1 MYLEDVL
8 HLWPSYI
15 TVRQTLSEMTAFG
28 SIEREA
34 ALGLSGQW
42 WPLALFFCKDPRH
55 AFRRANMLYLNQLLS
70 HEAQRLASFPP
81 AENPSLARSMRPAS
95 LYTHHFRFESICK
108 IAN

>member
-1 MYLEDVL
+1 MYSEDAL
-8 HLWPSYI
+8 HLWPSCI
-15 TVRQTLSEMTAFG
+15 TARQTLSEMTAFG
-28 SIEREA
+28 SIVREA

-42 WPLALFFCKDPRH
+42 WPLALFFCND
-55 AFRRANMLYLNQLLS
+55 
-70 HEAQRLASFPP
+70 HEAQRLSSFPP